1 MIPVESQVRELDA
14 KLLLACCAAER
25 GFPVVIGSRA
35 FVHFVVGALPR
46 GVYLAKSMR
55 SLSGSMFRLL
65 RMLGHEIAAWEEEA
79 LVHPPAPIY
88 HSVHL
93 APQTISRVAHVFAW
107 GRENLELLKSY
118 PHLPAQLPVHVS
130 GNPRGDML
138 RSDLRGYFTDEVR
151 ELLSRYGDFILVN
164 TNFSAVNPYLP
175 EIGLFQPGS
184 GDKPLRFGQMAKG
197 MTREFAQGFFRHRQ
211 ATLKEFLALIPQ
223 LEQAF
228 PEVTIVV
235 RPHPGEKI
243 DIYNELAA
251 KCRRV
256 RVTNAGNVVP
266 WLLACKA
273 LVHNGCTTG
282 LEAYLL
288 RVPAIAC
295 LASVDELYDYDFQGL
310 PNRLSHQAF
319 SHAECERIIRQALR
333 GELGAAAGR
342 ERQELA
348 DYYVAAQDG
357 PLACD
362 RILDVLE
369 ENGYLHGAPPA
380 NPFPEYVL
388 ARLLTRVKAGLTRLY
403 MRRPGPNR
411 AAYHDHRFP
420 ALGVA
425 DLESRVSRFANQLG
439 RFGNI
444 RVGQHSRHIFTING
458 FQDTAGA
465 PAGQT

>member
-1 MIPVESQVRELDA
+1 MIPIESQVRELDA

-25 GFPVVIGSRA
+25 GFPVIVGSRA
-35 FVHFVVGALPR
+35 FVHFMAGATPR

-65 RMLGHEIAAWEEEA
+65 RMLGHEIMAWEEEA
-79 LVHPPAPIY
+79 LVHPPASIY

-107 GRENLELLKSY
+107 GRENLDLLKSY
-118 PHLPAQLPVHVS
+118 PHLPEQLPVHVS
-130 GNPRGDML
+130 GNPRGDLL
-138 RSDLRGYFTDEVR
+138 RSDLRGYFTDEAR
-151 ELLSRYGDFILVN
+151 QLISRYGDFILVN
-164 TNFSAVNPYLP
+164 TNFSAVNPYIP
-175 EIGLFQPGS
+175 EIGLFQPGN
-184 GDKPLRFGQMAKG
+184 GNKPDRFGQMAKG
-197 MTREFAQGFFRHRQ
+197 MTREFAQGFFRHKQ
-211 ATLKEFLALIPQ
+211 ATLKEFLTLIPQ

-235 RPHPGEKI
+235 RPHPGEKF
-243 DIYNELAA
+243 DIYHALAA

-256 RVTNAGNVVP
+256 RVANAGNVIP

-295 LASVDELYDYDFQGL
+295 LASMDELYDYDFQGL

-319 SHAECERIIRQALR
+319 SLAECERAIRGVLTC
-333 GELGAAAGR
+333 ELGAAAGR
-342 ERQELA
+342 ERQELV
-348 DYYVAAQDG
+348 DYYVSAQDG
-357 PLACD
+357 PLACE
-362 RILDVLE
+362 RIVDVLE
-369 ENGYLHGAPPA
+369 ESGYLHDSPPA
-380 NPFPEYVL
+380 SPFPEYVL
-388 ARLLTRVKAGLTRLY
+388 ARVLTRVKAALTQLY

-420 ALGVA
+420 ELGVA
-425 DLESRVSRFANQLG
+425 DLESRVSRFANLLN
-439 RFGNI
+439 RFRNI
-444 RVGQHSRHIFTING
+444 RVKKHSRHIFRICNG
-458 FQDTAGA
+458 
-465 PAGQT
+465 